1 MLSYAKNKFIL
12 KSYCIAVQC
21 KYHTV
26 RTCHIVRITR
36 IIQFCFFSQ
45 ICILDYQV
53 ISFSGVFFS
62 DDNIYEDYTGAIR
75 RPEKSSKYTSQKKY
89 QQTIKRQIIFITPHL
104 NLSVNMLQPII
115 VMSLNKYEYILCL
128 RKVGQNVLDQRT
140 ETKIMIAI

>member
-1 MLSYAKNKFIL
+1 M
-12 KSYCIAVQC
+12 SYCKNNSNNSILFLLSNLHSRLSS
-21 KYHTV
+21 Y
-26 RTCHIVRITR
+26 
-36 IIQFCFFSQ
+36 II
-45 ICILDYQV
+45 LR
-53 ISFSGVFFS
+53 GGFFS

-89 QQTIKRQIIFITPHL
+89 QQTIKRQIIFITPRL